1 MNDAQPEAK
10 ALQEVTLEGHA
21 EGLID
26 LSPGWSPAT
35 AGRNPGS

>member
-21 EGLID
+21 EGLAD
-26 LSPGWSPAT
+26 LSPRWSPDN